1 MNTTKARIDRLTAE
15 AVAFIRRA
23 ESLALKMD
31 ARGIHVAFSGG
42 FTRGKT
48 YKVAHK
54 NIGLGLIGFTDN
66 NDNRGEALDD

>member
-1 MNTTKARIDRLTAE
+1 MTEKDFE
-15 AVAFIRRA
+15 Q
-23 ESLALKMD
+23 LKVGD
-31 ARGIHVAFSGG
+31 TVVYKGHAPLSED

-54 NIGLGLIGFTDN
+54 NIGLGLIGFTDD